1 MGRREWGDW
10 SKVVGYKD
18 LEILEKFDRVMI
30 WPNVVE
36 ISLKI
41 VGELGGGVVRAVV
54 LDAEDSRIGP
64 VGV

>member
-1 MGRREWGDW
+1 MGRREWGDQ
-10 SKVVGYKD
+10 SKVVRYKD
-18 LEILEKFDRVMI
+18 LEILEKFDRMMI

-41 VGELGGGVVRAVV
+41 VGELGGGVVRVVV
-54 LDAEDSRIGP
+54 LDAEDSQIGP